1 MKIAVKA
8 GILLITIAAVWG
20 YMEWQSSRETAIL
33 QGALQKAERTGDWK
47 VAEQVAGQLTLILPD
62 DPWSWYALGQAR
74 ERNQDFSGAAFAL
87 EHVAVEG
94 PRGVDAALALMKLR
108 LRYLNQPLESM
119 KTASQLLQLDPKLSD
134 PRRTRIY
141 FYGMTL
147 QRSWLLQDIY
157 AAIEYRAD
165 LPEHYLTLVSL
176 EELSFSDGDQV
187 TEAWLQSAPQDP
199 ELKVAHLVQVAR
211 IAKARFLTA
220 PSESLRL
227 AMVESLEQVRQML
240 TEVPGSTCLLDV
252 LLQDALENG
261 NLDAAEKLLSD
272 VSDSSLQDPMIWY
285 WLGAFHRQAGDQ
297 AEAERALQ
305 QALQIHP
312 LGWKARAELAQ
323 VLRATGRIEQAA
335 TQQALAAEGIRLTAE
350 IRRLAHVS
358 DASREFLLEIAEYA
372 VECEDWQAANG
383 IFRRYSPGAR

>member
-1 MKIAVKA
+1 MKTAVKA
-8 GILLITIAAVWG
+8 GIVLIIAAAVWG
-20 YMEWQSSRETAIL
+20 YLQWQSAQETARL
-33 QGALQKAERTGDWK
+33 QRALQKAERNGDWS
-47 VAEQVAGQLTLILPD
+47 VAAELAAQLTLVLPD
-62 DPWSWYALGQAR
+62 DPWSWYSLGQAR
-74 ERNQDFSGAAFAL
+74 ERKQDFAGAASAFGR
-87 EHVAVEG
+87 VQVDG
-94 PRGVDAALALMKLR
+94 PRGIDASLALMKLR
-108 LRYLNQPLESM
+108 LRHLNQPLESI

-147 QRSWLLQDIY
+147 QRSLLLQDIY
-157 AAIEYRAD
+157 AAIENRAD
-165 LPEHYLTLVSL
+165 LPEHYVTLVSL
-176 EELSFSDGDQV
+176 EELSFSDGGQV

-199 ELKVAHLVQVAR
+199 ELKVAHCVQVAT

-227 AMVESLEQVRQML
+227 AMVESLSQVRQML
-240 TEVPGSTCLLDV
+240 MEVPGSPRLLDV
-252 LLQDALENG
+252 LLQDAVENG

-285 WLGAFHRQAGDQ
+285 WMGAFHRQTGDL
-297 AEAERALQ
+297 AEAERALL

-312 LGWKARAELAQ
+312 LGWKVRAELAQ
-323 VLRATGRIEQAA
+323 VLRATGRIEEAA

-358 DASREFLLEIAEYA
+358 NASREFLLEIAEYA
-372 VECEDWQAANG
+372 VECKDWNVANG
-383 IFRRYSPGAR
+383 IFRRYSPGGR